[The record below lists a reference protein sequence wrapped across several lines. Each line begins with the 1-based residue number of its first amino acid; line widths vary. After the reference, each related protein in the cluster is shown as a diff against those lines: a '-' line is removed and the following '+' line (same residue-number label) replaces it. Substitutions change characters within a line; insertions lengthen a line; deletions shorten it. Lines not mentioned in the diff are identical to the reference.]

1 MPGRAALATE
11 CSGREV
17 RSKRFRGSQKVGL
30 IQAQQAR
37 GFAVVS
43 IVCGQA
49 VLLSLV
55 HMKIFIVTSSNNG

>member
-1 MPGRAALATE
+1 MSGSAALATE

-49 VLLSLV
+49 VLLSLGS
-55 HMKIFIVTSSNNG
+55 HENFYRDLKR